1 MNMKRIISVVVTV
14 IAASLT
20 PFSLNGQID
29 MGIIGGISTAD
40 IPSGK
45 ILIDK
50 HGLDTLSVFASDAR
64 YGIHFGV
71 FVRAQLLGVYIEPSI
86 IFNSNSI
93 DYAVQDLKDDHI
105 FTELRKESYQQLTIP
120 IIFGIKTG
128 IFRIGTGPVG
138 HIFIDSSSELL
149 QISGYQQRFD
159 DLQWGWQGL
168 LGLDLWK
175 LRFDLRY
182 EGKFSKH
189 GGHFEFFG
197 DKYQFSSNP
206 NRLIASVGLTF

>member
-1 MNMKRIISVVVTV
+1 
-14 IAASLT
+14 
-20 PFSLNGQID
+20 
-29 MGIIGGISTAD
+29 
-40 IPSGK
+40 
-45 ILIDK
+45 
-50 HGLDTLSVFASDAR
+50 SDAK

-93 DYAVQDLKDDHI
+93 DYAVQDLRDDQL

-128 IFRIGTGPVG
+128 ILRIGTGPVG

-159 DLQWGWQGL
+159 DLQWGWQGV

-182 EGKFSKH
+182 EGRFSKH

-197 DKYQFSSNP
+197 EKYQFSSNP